1 MIGIA
6 DQHLIM
12 EIKAIFLLDFEN
24 NDVTCKQKRKQ
35 NGIRVNNNLFGRCQR
50 NSLILKKVLN

>member
-1 MIGIA
+1 MMSIA

-50 NSLILKKVLN
+50 NS